1 METRTFKQEVVFS
14 EQMIPA
20 QDEKEV
26 TQIEWLIDR
35 VLQNAFNFLLRKKWL
50 KVRLSRMTRT
60 LRQILLSL
68 WRPPSL
74 QVRLLIDFKNLKFE
88 NINSES
94 ESEENT
100 RQEARKD
107 YTDCVAELSIMC
119 KSQWIYGKVEEL
131 NETIRCQKSIICS
144 LKENVDETKLELAQK
159 GKVFNSYQNKRV

>member
-1 METRTFKQEVVFS
+1 M
-14 EQMIPA
+14 
-20 QDEKEV
+20 
-26 TQIEWLIDR
+26 
-35 VLQNAFNFLLRKKWL
+35 
-50 KVRLSRMTRT
+50 
-60 LRQILLSL
+60 
-68 WRPPSL
+68 
-74 QVRLLIDFKNLKFE
+74 RLLIDFKNLKFE

-107 YTDCVAELSIMC
+107 YTDCVAELSIMCKSIMC